1 MSHSNPM
8 KFQGMY
14 DSLLEPTEV
23 GNDSA
28 LCFGSI
34 STPARRGYPRAT

>member
-14 DSLLEPTEV
+14 DSLLDLLEV
-23 GNDSA
+23 SNDSA
-28 LCFGSI
+28 LCFRSVL
-34 STPARRGYPRAT
+34 TPAGRPYPRAT

>member
-14 DSLLEPTEV
+14 DSLREPAEV
-23 GNDSA
+23 SNDSA
-28 LCFGSI
+28 LYFGSV
-34 STPARRGYPRAT
+34 STPAREGYPRAR

>member
-8 KFQGMY
+8 KFQGMC
-14 DSLLEPTEV
+14 DSLLELGEV

-34 STPARRGYPRAT
+34 STPADRAYPRAT

>member
-14 DSLLEPTEV
+14 DSLLESREV
-23 GNDSA
+23 SNDSA
-28 LCFGSI
+28 LCFGSV
-34 STPARRGYPRAT
+34 STPADRPYPRAT